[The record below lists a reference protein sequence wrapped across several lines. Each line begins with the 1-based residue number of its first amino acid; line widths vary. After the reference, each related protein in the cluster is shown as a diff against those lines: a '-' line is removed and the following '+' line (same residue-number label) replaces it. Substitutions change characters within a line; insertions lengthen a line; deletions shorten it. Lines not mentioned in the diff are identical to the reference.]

1 MYGVYVMRWTIH
13 HGVCTDSTDDVEIA
27 YDQNPTTAAAGTDQ
41 EVCALVTTLAGN
53 SASVGTGTWTKVS
66 GPGTVTFSDSHS
78 ATSTATAGMYGVY
91 VMRWTIHNGVCTDST
106 DDVQITYDQNPTTA
120 AAGTDQEVCARV
132 TTLAGNSAS
141 VGTGTWTKV
150 SGPGTVTFSDSHS
163 ATSTATA

>member
-13 HGVCTDSTDDVEIA
+13 NGVCTDSTDDVQIT

-78 ATSTATAGMYGVY
+78 ATSTATAGMYLFHF
-91 VMRWTIHNGVCTDST
+91 TTLSLSHGVCTDST

-120 AAGTDQEVCARV
+120 
-132 TTLAGNSAS
+132 
-141 VGTGTWTKV
+141 
-150 SGPGTVTFSDSHS
+150 
-163 ATSTATA
+163 